1 MGLLNYLLSR
11 IGSYFV
17 VLFVGLT
24 ITFFLPRFLPSD
36 PIENYIVQLEQQA
49 GQSMTPEEMESI
61 RETLQQIY
69 GLEGSLFEQY
79 LGYLGRVVL
88 RFDFGPSL
96 ANFPTPVNELILK
109 ALPWTIGLM
118 GTAVLVSWVLGNL
131 IGLVAGYFHESR
143 VATGLE
149 VLGVILYPIPPFIVA
164 LVLIMLF
171 GYVWPIF
178 PLSTTIRPG
187 PLTAE
192 KMRTI
197 LYFSFLPALSL
208 ILTRLGWNLLSM
220 KAVSFSIREEAYVTY
235 ARLKGTPSRTI
246 VGDYVFKN
254 SILPQITRLAL
265 TLGAIFSGT
274 VLIEILFSYPGL
286 GLLMRT
292 ASGTGDYNLLYGTIV
307 ITIVAVAT
315 AALAID
321 LLYPLFDPRI
331 RLR

>member
-1 MGLLNYLLSR
+1 
-11 IGSYFV
+11 
-17 VLFVGLT
+17 
-24 ITFFLPRFLPSD
+24 
-36 PIENYIVQLEQQA
+36 
-49 GQSMTPEEMESI
+49 
-61 RETLQQIY
+61 
-69 GLEGSLFEQY
+69 
-79 LGYLGRVVL
+79 
-88 RFDFGPSL
+88 
-96 ANFPTPVNELILK
+96 
-109 ALPWTIGLM
+109 
-118 GTAVLVSWVLGNL
+118 
-131 IGLVAGYFHESR
+131 
-143 VATGLE
+143 
-149 VLGVILYPIPPFIVA
+149 
-164 LVLIMLF
+164 MLF

-192 KMRTI
+192 KMRAI

-307 ITIVAVAT
+307 ITIIAVAT

-331 RLR
+331 RYR